1 MRGGVLCHA
10 RAEGSAHAESLAA
23 DKTAMCGQVTAADIT
38 SHSRY
43 EFSVFAGG
51 RKYATKPKPNPKP
64 NPNPKPKPNPT
75 LSLSLTLTLT
85 LTLTLA
91 LALALTLN
99 RYAMRADTKF
109 ELDLWHEVCNRN
121 GRMWLQARG

>member
-10 RAEGSAHAESLAA
+10 RTEGSAHAESLAA

-38 SHSRY
+38 SHSRC

-51 RKYATKPKPNPKP
+51 RKYA
-64 NPNPKPKPNPT
+64 
-75 LSLSLTLTLT
+75 
-85 LTLTLA
+85 
-91 LALALTLN
+91 
-99 RYAMRADTKF
+99 MRAGTKF
-109 ELDLWHEVCNRN
+109 ELDLWHEVCNHH